1 MSYCQPLILNA
12 ALMMEIFNS
21 RGRQVQDQ
29 VMSMAILQM
38 AIGGT
43 EWIIIALMGL
53 FLLFGSKKLPAVSR
67 TLGKAVWEY
76 EKAREL
82 FRTEIENATR
92 ITEEPKKYFMGPKI
106 TAPVSSERE
115 KLEYIA
121 SSLGIDHLG
130 KTDEELRLLISNR
143 MQG

>member
-1 MSYCQPLILNA
+1 
-12 ALMMEIFNS
+12 MEIFNS
-21 RGRQVQDQ
+21 RLRYVQDQ
-29 VMSMAILQM
+29 IMSTVVLQM

-67 TLGKAVWEY
+67 TLGKAVSEY

-82 FRTEIENATR
+82 VRTEIENATR

-106 TAPVSSERE
+106 TSPVSSERE
-115 KLEYIA
+115 KLERIA
-121 SSLGIDHLG
+121 SSLGIDYIG

-143 MQG
+143 MQ

>member
-1 MSYCQPLILNA
+1 
-12 ALMMEIFNS
+12 MEIFNS
-21 RGRQVQDQ
+21 RLRYVQDQ
-29 VMSMAILQM
+29 IMSIVVLQM
-38 AIGGT
+38 AIEGT

-67 TLGKAVWEY
+67 TLGKAVSEY
-76 EKAREL
+76 EKSREL
-82 FRTEIENATR
+82 FRTEIEKATR

-106 TAPVSSERE
+106 TSPVSSERE
-115 KLEYIA
+115 KLERIA

-143 MQG
+143 MQ